1 MTLHDE
7 WDEPFHP
14 TVRSRIPRTS
24 DGRPHPLARVSRQL
38 ERFPTT
44 TARAGDDRRELTLA
58 FDVGGEAALWQI
70 RTPGALPGPL
80 GNDLYL
86 AACRAWDAR
95 AMAHED
101 LMRDENREVF
111 IVYPDLLELTGHDRG
126 GAQYDAIR
134 STLVLLKEVVVTAE
148 NTWRED
154 GRYIRE
160 EVNFSVFD
168 ECGSRLHDDTGEL
181 VVYFRFS
188 QRLAKALV
196 SDYRLLDMRVHN
208 ALAGDVARRLYRV
221 VDAERFVA
229 DRTGARELTLSLDQ
243 VRARLG
249 LRAKKP
255 AVLKRILDPAH
266 AELVQVGFLA
276 PLPESDRYPEVST
289 GRRYPTVQVRYVI
302 ALAYWEEHR
311 NRPRDARSVP
321 EVVPELLP
329 ERALAPAL
337 APAPA
342 RDALRE
348 ILGVSAESAGV
359 SDLAWWVREI
369 ERSLGDTQSSG
380 FYKQMVEAFA
390 AARAMDALEFV
401 LRGVARDGAGLS
413 PKALGAAFTS
423 RLKVRARELGIPL
436 PGAGAT
442 PGGPATRRGGMA
454 AIGALLPLADA
465 SDGASGPTS

>member
-1 MTLHDE
+1 MRAHDDPE
-7 WDEPFHP
+7 EPLHP
-14 TVRSRIPRTS
+14 TVRSPIPRTS

-38 ERFPTT
+38 ERFPVA
-44 TARAGDDRRELTLA
+44 TARAGDDRRKLTLA
-58 FDVGGEAALWQI
+58 FDVGGESALWQI
-70 RTPGALPGPL
+70 RSPGALPGPL

-95 AMAHED
+95 AMARRD
-101 LMRDENREVF
+101 LVLEENREV
-111 IVYPDLLELTGHDRG
+111 VLSYPDLLELTGRDRG
-126 GAQYDAIR
+126 GEQYDAIR

-154 GRYIRE
+154 GRYILE
-160 EVNFSVFD
+160 EVNFSLFD

-181 VVYFRFS
+181 VVFFRFS

-229 DRTGARELTLSLDQ
+229 DRSGARELTLSLDQ

-255 AVLKRILDPAH
+255 VLVKRVLDSAH
-266 AELVQVGFLA
+266 AELVDVGFLV
-276 PLPESDRYPEVST
+276 PLPEAERYPEVSA

-302 ALAYWEEHR
+302 APAYWEAHR
-311 NRPRDARSVP
+311 NRPRDVRGVP
-321 EVVPELLP
+321 EVVPELVAETVP
-329 ERALAPAL
+329 
-337 APAPA
+337 PAPTPPG
-342 RDALRE
+342 RE
-348 ILGVSAESAGV
+348 GLLAILGVNQNGAGV

-390 AARAMDALEFV
+390 AAGAMDALEFV

-423 RLKVRARELGIPL
+423 RLKARARELGIAL
-436 PGAGAT
+436 SGAT
-442 PGGPATRRGGMA
+442 ASAAGPATRRAGMA
-454 AIGALLPLADA
+454 AIGTLLPAVGGRGGPPD
-465 SDGASGPTS
+465 PTS